1 MTIKQL
7 AFDAQQHLHAN
18 TGANFKRAHIYELLA
33 AALGF
38 SSYASLTAGHVFT
51 QNGLTSRHPASFAER
66 VGRRCLDLDYPPE
79 AALRVSQALPIYMTQ
94 KGIGVVRISDLLAN
108 LLGETGD
115 SSYGGGDS
123 EGDDNER
130 LESWLDV
137 ESITCPI
144 LLEGLVAAGDRG
156 DARAH
161 YALALLHAPTDDD
174 PYDEPVGSEFWY
186 TEEKNGRVLAGVE
199 KEWADAYAASLSN
212 AEKYEHHLRTAG
224 ALGHEGALLEM
235 AERFDDPSFFE
246 RPPHPSAD
254 IDPSLAADLAER
266 LGRPDDAWQW
276 LTIAAERGDT
286 EAMRKLI
293 EGYDQST
300 PQRCWQWFYL
310 AEMLGTDLAKDEYR
324 AINEDGSD
332 YDDDIG
338 GPAYVGG
345 RGGVELELIDAAS
358 KAAAKSA
365 ASTFFDAIKVRGDAL
380 RRSSSI

>member
-7 AFDAQQHLHAN
+7 AFDAQQHLHV
-18 TGANFKRAHIYELLA
+18 TSGVNFKRAHIYELLA

-38 SSYASLTAGHVFT
+38 NSYASLSAGHVFT

-79 AALRVSQALPIYMTQ
+79 TALRVSQALPLYMAK
-94 KGIGVVRISDLLAN
+94 KGIGAVRITDLLAR
-108 LLGETGD
+108 LRGETGD
-115 SSYGGGDS
+115 SLYGDDDA

-130 LESWLDV
+130 LGSWLDV
-137 ESITCPI
+137 ESITCPV
-144 LLEGLVAAGDRG
+144 LLEGLFAAGDRG
-156 DARAH
+156 DAYAH
-161 YALALLHAPTDDD
+161 YALALIYAPDDD
-174 PYDEPVGSEFWY
+174 PYDAPAGSEFWY
-186 TEEKNGRVLAGVE
+186 NEGRKGRVLTGVE
-199 KEWADAYAASLSN
+199 KEWADAYAASLIN
-212 AEKYEHHLRTAG
+212 AEKYEHHLRAAG

-235 AERFDDPSFFE
+235 AEHFDDPAFFE

-254 IDPSLAADLAER
+254 IDPLLAADLAER

-286 EAMRKLI
+286 EAMRELI
-293 EGYDQST
+293 EGYDQSN
-300 PQRCWQWFYL
+300 PLRCWQWFYL

-332 YDDDIG
+332 YDDDVG

-345 RGGVELELIDAAS
+345 RGGVELEPIDTES
-358 KAAAKSA
+358 NAAARRA
-365 ASTFFDAIKVRGDAL
+365 ASTFFDTIKIRGDES
-380 RRSSSI
+380 RKTRWI